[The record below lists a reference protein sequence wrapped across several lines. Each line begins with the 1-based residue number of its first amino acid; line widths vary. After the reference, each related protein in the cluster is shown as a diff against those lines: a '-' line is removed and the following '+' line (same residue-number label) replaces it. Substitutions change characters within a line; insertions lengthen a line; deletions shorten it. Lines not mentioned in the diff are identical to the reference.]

1 MARPREGHTGED
13 CAIRRMASAQGPAT
27 LHSMK
32 KPSTASLRWVCAAL
46 LLGLSLP
53 AAQAA
58 AQWKWRDAGGAI
70 QYSDR
75 PPPPGTP
82 DSAILTRPS
91 ASTRAVRQ
99 TTPPPAATST
109 AATASPAAKSL
120 DAELE
125 ARRKK
130 SEEDRL
136 ARQKA
141 DEEKQAKVRADNCER
156 ARGYERSL
164 KDGLRI
170 ARTNAKGEREILD
183 DQARSEEMQRTQ
195 EAIQSNCAQ

>member
-1 MARPREGHTGED
+1 MN
-13 CAIRRMASAQGPAT
+13 
-27 LHSMK
+27 
-32 KPSTASLRWVCAAL
+32 KPTTASLSLVCAVL
-46 LLGLSLP
+46 LSGL
-53 AAQAA
+53 AASAVQAGT
-58 AQWKWRDAGGAI
+58 QWKWRDTSGAI

-75 PPPPGTP
+75 PPPPGTA

-91 ASTRAVRQ
+91 GSSRPIIREI
-99 TTPPPAATST
+99 TPPPAASSSGVGTST
-109 AATASPAAKSL
+109 PAVKNT
-120 DAELE
+120 DPELE
-125 ARRKK
+125 SRRKK
-130 SEEDRL
+130 AEDERL

-141 DEEKQAKVRADNCER
+141 DEEKQARVRADNCER

-195 EAIQSNCAQ
+195 EAIQSNCGQ

>member
-1 MARPREGHTGED
+1 
-13 CAIRRMASAQGPAT
+13 
-27 LHSMK
+27 MK
-32 KPSTASLRWVCAAL
+32 KPSTASLTLVCAAL
-46 LLGLSLP
+46 LLGLSVS

-58 AQWKWRDAGGAI
+58 TQWKWRDAGGAI

-91 ASTRAVRQ
+91 ASTRTVRQ

-109 AATASPAAKSL
+109 AATASPAAKNL

-130 SEEDRL
+130 SEEERL